1 MQAFDYHRPA
11 SLPEAL
17 ALLREP
23 SVDSKLMAGG
33 QSLLA
38 SMKLGLLAPER
49 LIDLG
54 CIPVLRES
62 REEHGLLS
70 VGAMQTHGALA
81 ASASLRRW
89 VPGLARMAGH
99 IADAQVRAMG
109 TIGGS
114 LANSD
119 PAACWPAGV
128 LALGARMQTDRREI
142 EADDFF
148 QGLFTTALE
157 SDELLCAVR
166 LPRPRRFAYLKFEQP
181 ASRFALVGV
190 AVAQFDEG
198 TVRVALT
205 GTAQGAVRL
214 PEAEQLLARRFAPEA
229 LADLRVDEDL
239 MAEDLHAGA
248 DYRAHL
254 AAVLA
259 RRAVQQALEH

>member
-1 MQAFDYHRPA
+1 MQAFDYRRPA
-11 SLPEAL
+11 SVAEAL
-17 ALLREP
+17 ALLREAG
-23 SVDSKLMAGG
+23 VDAKLLAGG

-38 SMKLGLLAPER
+38 SMKLGLMAPER

-54 CIPVLRES
+54 RIPALRES
-62 REEHGLLS
+62 REEGGRLL

-81 ASASLRRW
+81 ASAVLRRW

-128 LALGARMQTDRREI
+128 LALGATLVSDRREI
-142 EADDFF
+142 AADDFF

-157 SDELLCAVR
+157 RDELLCAVQ

-181 ASRFALVGV
+181 ASRFALVGA
-190 AVAQFDEG
+190 AVAQFDDG
-198 TVRVALT
+198 AVRLALT
-205 GTAQGAVRL
+205 GTAQGALRL
-214 PEAEQLLARRFAPEA
+214 PAFERALARRFTPAA
-229 LADLRVDEDL
+229 LDGLRVEEDL
-239 MAEDLHAGA
+239 MAADLHAGA

-259 RRAVQQALEH
+259 RRVVQQALES

>member
-1 MQAFDYHRPA
+1 VQDFEYCRPA
-11 SLPEAL
+11 SLREAL
-17 ALLREP
+17 ALLREEG
-23 SVDSKLMAGG
+23 VDAKLLAGG

-38 SMKLGLLAPER
+38 AMKLGLMAPQR

-54 CIPVLRES
+54 RIPALRES
-62 REEHGLLS
+62 AEAEGRLS
-70 VGAMQTHGALA
+70 LGAMQNHGSLA
-81 ASASLRRW
+81 ASAALRRW
-89 VPGLARMAGH
+89 VPGLARLASH
-99 IADAQVRAMG
+99 IADAQVRALG

-128 LALGARMQTDRREI
+128 LALGASLQTDRREI
-142 EADDFF
+142 AADAFF

-157 SDELLCAVR
+157 PDELLCAVR

-190 AVAQFDEG
+190 AAAQFDDG
-198 TVRVALT
+198 AVRVAVT
-205 GTAQGAVRL
+205 GTAQGAQRL
-214 PEAEQLLARRFAPEA
+214 PAFEAALARRFEPAA
-229 LADLRVDEDL
+229 LLGLRVDEAL
-239 MAEDLHAGA
+239 MAGDLHAGA

-259 RRAVQQALEH
+259 RRVVLHALEH